1 MPGHKFRIGQLVRLQ
16 PDAMTRAGG
25 VYQIVQLVPGGV
37 DGVLQYRIKG
47 VHEQHERM
55 VREHQLTAAGQVEAR
70 G

>member
-1 MPGHKFRIGQLVRLQ
+1 MPGHKFRVGQLVRLQ
-16 PDAMTRAGG
+16 PDGMTRAAG
-25 VYQIVQLVPGGV
+25 VYQVVQCVPGGV
-37 DGVLQYRIKG
+37 DGVLQYRVKG